1 MRTTKLL
8 ISTLLLFCCC
18 LTTRAQE
25 KKVVTG
31 TIKDERGTPL
41 PGVTVKEKGTQNGA
55 MTTVEGAYR
64 LSVNPDATLVLSFVG
79 YISQE
84 VPVNSQSILDVVLKE
99 DKTNLNEV
107 VVTALGLRREQRK
120 LGYAVTELKGSD
132 IAKTNSINPVAALQ
146 GKVAGVDISSAAGGP
161 QAAPRI
167 VLRGAKSL
175 NGKDQPIFV
184 VDGVIFENDE
194 SDNAVNFG
202 NVLKNLNPDDY
213 ESVTVLKGAAA
224 TALYGSRALNGAI
237 LITTKKG
244 VARKGIGV
252 SVSQTVQFEQVYRA
266 PIDLQNVYGAGTNGV
281 FLKEND
287 GTDRL
292 DWQRSHSFGPKMQGQ
307 MVKLPNGQM
316 APYSAQP
323 DNAKE
328 LYQTGKYFNT
338 NVAMEGGSE
347 NATFR
352 LSYSHLDNNSVSPNN
367 DFSRNNFSLK
377 TTARISEFLSADA
390 GVTYAVSKTL
400 NPDRQGGDHTTLN
413 IGRKWTYIFPRNYD
427 PAYWSRKENYLAPNN
442 ARQDPGAYPGS
453 DYWFGQE
460 YYSWTRREAL
470 TTGYFALNG
479 TATDWLKFVLRGN
492 FSNEKTSDQRKEA
505 GSSANFS
512 GSDGLYSVSGVNKT
526 QYTFTGMAM
535 ITPKLGKNL
544 EGSLNLGGE
553 TWNTGVGD
561 QYNNS
566 SSGGLRMPFI
576 YALSNSVNAPT
587 AKADPLLRKRIN
599 SLFFAASLAYKNALF
614 LDVTG
619 RNDWSSALTY
629 PQGGGNNSYF
639 YPSVSGAWEFT
650 QSLKDM
656 LPAVISYGKL
666 RASYAMVGGDTD
678 PYSINTGY
686 YTKEYFQGAGTNNN
700 LPLVNIYNEDVLPNM
715 DLKPSISHNVEIGA
729 DVRFFNNRLGFDV
742 AWYKTTVK
750 DQILKLAVPIESG
763 VRDRWINAGSMQNT
777 GIELAINA
785 SPVRTTNF
793 SWDLTFNGSRNRNK
807 VISLTEG
814 VDQYELNED
823 QGVRVIATAGSSY
836 GEIVTNY
843 GYTRADNGMALITA
857 VPGSALPFKFTRGAA
872 VVGNIMP
879 DWNLGLSNTFSYKNW
894 TLGFL
899 VQARIGGDFFS
910 ASHQYGSGTGTIKST
925 LYGRDAANGGITY
938 TDATGRTR
946 DDGMIPEGV
955 FEKGTRITHNG
966 QQVDL
971 GGMTFRDAYEQ
982 GYVNPITPYQYYGMI
997 GDWGIGIREASVF
1010 DASYVA
1016 LREVSIG
1023 YTLPASLV
1031 QRWKMNS
1038 LRVQLVGR
1046 NLGYLHNALPDHIN
1060 PESVRNNKTSAF
1072 SEYGAVPF
1080 IRNMGVTV
1088 QVGF

>member
-1 MRTTKLL
+1 MRTTKTL

-18 LTTRAQE
+18 LYTWAQE
-25 KKVVTG
+25 KRVVTG
-31 TIKDERGTPL
+31 TIKDEKGTPL
-41 PGVTVKEKGTQNGA
+41 PGVTVKEKNTQNGA
-55 MTTVEGAYR
+55 MTTGEGTYQ
-64 LSVNPDATLVLSFVG
+64 LSVQPNATLVLSFVG
-79 YISQE
+79 YLSRE
-84 VPVNSQSILDVVLKE
+84 VPVGNQSTIDVVLKE

-132 IAKTNSINPVAALQ
+132 IAKTNSINPVSALQ
-146 GKVAGVDISSAAGGP
+146 GKVAGVDISSAVGGP

-175 NGKDQPIFV
+175 TGKDQPIFV
-184 VDGVIFENDE
+184 IDGVIFENDI
-194 SDNAVNFG
+194 SDDAVNFG
-202 NVLKNLNPDDY
+202 NILKNLNPDDY

-244 VARKGIGV
+244 IARKGIGV

-266 PIDLQNVYGAGTNGV
+266 PVALQNSYGAGLDGD
-281 FLKEND
+281 FLKDSD

-292 DWQRSHSFGPKMQGQ
+292 EWAGGYSFGPKMQGQ
-307 MVKLPNGQM
+307 MAKLPNGELV
-316 APYSAQP
+316 PYAAKP
-323 DNAKE
+323 DNAKDM
-328 LYQTGKYFNT
+328 YQTGKYFNT
-338 NVAMEGGSE
+338 NVAMEGGSDK
-347 NATFR
+347 ATFR

-377 TTARISEFLSADA
+377 TTATISRFLSADA
-390 GVTYAVSKTL
+390 GVTYATSKTL
-400 NPDRQGGDHTTLN
+400 NPDRQGGDYTNLN
-413 IGRKWTYIFPRNYD
+413 LGRKWVYVYPRNYD
-427 PAYWSRKENYLAPNN
+427 PAYWSKRENYLGPDN
-442 ARQDPGAYPGS
+442 ARRDPGAYPGS
-453 DYWFGQE
+453 DYWFAQE
-460 YYSWTRREAL
+460 YYSWTRKEAL
-470 TTGYFALNG
+470 TTGYFALNA
-479 TATDWLKFVLRGN
+479 TANDWLKFVMRAN
-492 FSNEKTSDQRKEA
+492 FSNEKTTDERKEA

-512 GSDGLYSVSGVNKT
+512 GSDGYYSIAGVNRT

-535 ITPKLGKNL
+535 ITPKLGKDF

-553 TWNTGVGD
+553 TWNSGVGD
-561 QYNNS
+561 QYTNT

-587 AKADPLLRKRIN
+587 AKAEPLLRKRIN
-599 SLFFAASLAYKNALF
+599 SLFFAASLAWKNAFF

-650 QSLKDM
+650 QSLKEV

-678 PYSINTGY
+678 PYQINAGY
-686 YTKEYFQGAGTNNN
+686 YTKEYFQGASTNTN
-700 LPLVNIYNEDVLPNM
+700 LPLINIYNEDVLPNM
-715 DLKPSISHNVEIGA
+715 DLKPSISHNIEIGA
-729 DVRFFNNRLGFDV
+729 DVRFFDNRLGFDV
-742 AWYKTTVK
+742 AWYKTNVRN
-750 DQILKLAVPIESG
+750 QIIKLPVPIESG
-763 VRDRWINAGSMQNT
+763 VKERWINAGSMQNT

-785 SPVRTTNF
+785 TPIRTANF
-793 SWDLTFNGSRNRNK
+793 NWDVTLNGSHNK
-807 VISLTEG
+807 NKIVSLTDG
-814 VDQYELNED
+814 VELYQLNED
-823 QGVRVIATAGSSY
+823 QGVRVIATAGASY
-836 GEIVTNY
+836 GQLVTDY
-843 GYTRADNGMALITA
+843 GYTRAANGMPILSAT
-857 VPGSALPFKFTRGAA
+857 GSELAYKYNRGPA

-879 DWNLGLSNTFSYKNW
+879 DWNLGLSNTFSYKSW

-910 ASHQYGSGTGTIKST
+910 ASHQYGTGRGTVEST
-925 LYGRDAANGGITY
+925 MYGRDAANGGITY

-955 FEKGTRITHNG
+955 FQDGYKIVHNG
-966 QQVDL
+966 QDVNL
-971 GGMTFRDAYEQ
+971 GGLTYREAYEQ
-982 GYVNPITPYQYYGMI
+982 GYVRPLTPYQYYGMI

-1023 YTLPASLV
+1023 YTLPSSLV
-1031 QRWKMNS
+1031 QRLKMNS

-1046 NLGYLHNALPDHIN
+1046 NLGYLYNALPDNIN
-1060 PESVRNNKTSAF
+1060 PESVRNNKTAAF
-1072 SEYGAVPF
+1072 SEYGGAPF

>member
-1 MRTTKLL
+1 M
-8 ISTLLLFCCC
+8 LLLFCCC
-18 LTTRAQE
+18 LSTWAQD

-41 PGVTVKEKGTQNGA
+41 PGVTVIEKGTQNGA
-55 MTTVEGAYR
+55 MTNAEGAFKV
-64 LSVNPDATLVLSFVG
+64 SVGANATLVLSFIG
-79 YISQE
+79 YTQQE
-84 VPVNSQSILDVVLKE
+84 VPVNGQSTVDVVLKE

-107 VVTALGLRREQRK
+107 VVTALGLKREQRK
-120 LGYAVTELKGSD
+120 LGYAVTELKGSE

-146 GKVAGVDISSAAGGP
+146 GKVAGVDISGAAGGP

-194 SDNAVNFG
+194 SANDVNFG

-244 VARKGIGV
+244 VARRGIGV
-252 SVSQTVQFEQVYRA
+252 SVSQTMQFETVYRA
-266 PIDLQNVYGAGTNGV
+266 PIDLQNEYGAGRNGV
-281 FLKEND
+281 FLKDSD
-287 GTDRL
+287 GSDRI
-292 DWQRSHSFGPKMQGQ
+292 DWAGSYSFGPKMQGQ
-307 MVKLPNGQM
+307 MAKLPNGE
-316 APYSAQP
+316 AVPFA
-323 DNAKE
+323 AKPNNSKD

-338 NVAMEGGSE
+338 NVAMEGGSDK
-347 NATFR
+347 ATFR

-367 DFSRNNFSLK
+367 DFTRNNFSLK
-377 TTARISEFLSADA
+377 TTAVISKFLSADA
-390 GVTYAVSKTL
+390 GITYATSKTL
-400 NPDRQGGDHTTLN
+400 NPDRQGGDYTNLN
-413 IGRKWTYIFPRNYD
+413 IGRKWVYVFPRNYD
-427 PAYWSRKENYLAPNN
+427 PAYWSRKENYLSATN
-442 ARQDPGAYPGS
+442 ARRDPGAYPGS
-453 DYWFGQE
+453 DYWFAQE
-460 YYSWTRREAL
+460 YYSWTRKEAL

-479 TATDWLKFVLRGN
+479 TATDWLKFVMRGN
-492 FSNEKTSDQRKEA
+492 FSNEKTTDERKEA
-505 GSSANFS
+505 GTSANFS
-512 GSDGLYSVSGVNKT
+512 GADGYYSIAGVNKT
-526 QYTFTGMAM
+526 QYTFTGMATV
-535 ITPKLGKNL
+535 TPKLGGDF

-553 TWNTGVGD
+553 TWNSGVGD
-561 QYNNS
+561 QYSNRSN
-566 SSGGLRMPFI
+566 GGLQIPFI
-576 YALSNSVNAPT
+576 YALSNSISSPLGES
-587 AKADPLLRKRIN
+587 KPLLRKRIN
-599 SLFFAASLAYKNALF
+599 SLFFAASLAYKNAFF

-650 QSLKDM
+650 QTLKDK

-678 PYSINTGY
+678 PYTINAGY
-686 YTKEYFQGAGTNNN
+686 YTKEYFQGASTNTN
-700 LPLVNIYNEDVLPNM
+700 LPLINIYNEDVLPNM
-715 DLKPSISHNVEIGA
+715 NLKPSISHNVEVGA

-742 AWYKTTVK
+742 AWYRTTVK
-750 DQILKLAVPIESG
+750 DQILKMPVPIESG
-763 VRDRWINAGSMQNT
+763 VKERWINAGSMQNT
-777 GIELAINA
+777 GIEIAINA
-785 SPVRTTNF
+785 TPIQKANF
-793 SWDLTFNGSRNRNK
+793 SWDLTLNGSRNRNK
-807 VISLTEG
+807 IVKLIDG

-823 QGVRVIATAGSSY
+823 QSVRVIATVGKSY

-843 GYTRADNGMALITA
+843 GYTRAANGMPIIAAIPSDL
-857 VPGSALPFKFTRGAA
+857 GYKFNRGFAA
-872 VVGNIMP
+872 VGNIMP
-879 DWNLGLSNTFSYKNW
+879 DFNLGLSNTFNYKNFN
-894 TLGFL
+894 LSFL

-910 ASHQYGSGTGTIKST
+910 ASHQYGTGRGTVASTIE
-925 LYGRDAANGGITY
+925 GRDAAHGGITY
-938 TDATGRTR
+938 TDASGRIR

-955 FEKGTRITHNG
+955 FENGYKITHNG
-966 QQVDL
+966 QEVDL
-971 GGMTFRDAYEQ
+971 GGMSFRQAYEQ
-982 GYVNPITPYQYYGMI
+982 GYVKPLTPYQYYGMI

-1023 YTLPASLV
+1023 YTLPSSLV
-1031 QRWKMNS
+1031 QRWKLNS
-1038 LRVQLVGR
+1038 LRVQLIGR
-1046 NLGYLHNALPDHIN
+1046 NLGYIYNALPDHIN

-1088 QVGF
+1088 QVGL

>member
-18 LTTRAQE
+18 LSTWAQE

-41 PGVTVKEKGTQNGA
+41 PGVTVIEKGTQNGA
-55 MTTVEGAYR
+55 MTTAEGAFKV
-64 LSVNPDATLVLSFVG
+64 SVSPNATLVLSFIG
-79 YISQE
+79 YIQQE
-84 VPVNSQSILDVVLKE
+84 IPVNGQSTLDVVLKE

-107 VVTALGLRREQRK
+107 VVTALGLKREQRK
-120 LGYAVTELKGSD
+120 LGYAVTELKGSE

-194 SDNAVNFG
+194 SANDVNFG

-252 SVSQTVQFEQVYRA
+252 SVSQTMQFETVYRA
-266 PIDLQNVYGAGTNGV
+266 PIDLQNEYGAGRNGV
-281 FLKEND
+281 FLKDSD
-287 GTDRL
+287 GTDRI
-292 DWQRSHSFGPKMQGQ
+292 DWAGSYSFGPKMQGQ
-307 MVKLPNGQM
+307 MAKLPNGQM
-316 APYSAQP
+316 APYAAMPNNSK
-323 DNAKE
+323 D

-338 NVAMEGGSE
+338 NVAMEGGSDK
-347 NATFR
+347 ATFR

-367 DFSRNNFSLK
+367 DFTRNNFSLK
-377 TTARISEFLSADA
+377 TTAVISKFLSADA
-390 GVTYAVSKTL
+390 GVTYATSKTL
-400 NPDRQGGDHTTLN
+400 NPDRQGGDYTNLN
-413 IGRKWTYIFPRNYD
+413 IGRKWVYVFPRNYD
-427 PAYWSRKENYLAPNN
+427 PAYWSRKENYLSATR

-453 DYWFGQE
+453 DYWFAQE
-460 YYSWTRREAL
+460 YYSWTRKEAL

-479 TATDWLKFVLRGN
+479 TATDWLKFVMRGN
-492 FSNEKTSDQRKEA
+492 FSNEKTTDERKEA

-512 GSDGLYSVSGVNKT
+512 GSDGYYSIAGVNKT

-535 ITPKLGKNL
+535 ITPKLGHDL
-544 EGSLNLGGE
+544 EGTLNLGGE

-561 QYNNS
+561 QYSNKTA
-566 SSGGLRMPFI
+566 GGLRMPFI
-576 YALSNSVNAPT
+576 YALSNSVNAPIAE
-587 AKADPLLRKRIN
+587 AKPLLRKRIN
-599 SLFFAASLAYKNALF
+599 SLFFAASLAYKGAFF

-650 QSLKDM
+650 QSLKNQ
-656 LPAVISYGKL
+656 LPEVISYGKL

-678 PYSINTGY
+678 PYQINQGY
-686 YTKEYFQGAGTNNN
+686 YTKEYFQGASTNNN
-700 LPLVNIYNEDVLPNM
+700 LPLINIYSEDVLPNTN
-715 DLKPSISHNVEIGA
+715 LKPSISHNVEFGA

-742 AWYKTTVK
+742 AWYKTNVK
-750 DQILKLAVPIESG
+750 NQILKLPVPIESG
-763 VRDRWINAGSMQNT
+763 VKERWINAGSMQNT

-785 SPVRTTNF
+785 SPIQRTNF
-793 SWDLTFNGSRNRNK
+793 SWDLTLNGSHNK
-807 VISLTEG
+807 NKIIELIDGVTE
-814 VDQYELNED
+814 YELNED
-823 QGVRVIATAGSSY
+823 QSVRVIATAGAAY
-836 GEIVTNY
+836 GQIVTNY
-843 GYTRADNGMALITA
+843 GYTRAANGMPII
-857 VPGSALPFKFTRGAA
+857 SAISSDLGYKFNRGPA

-879 DWNLGLSNTFSYKNW
+879 DFNLGLSNNFTYKNFN
-894 TLGFL
+894 LSFL

-910 ASHQYGSGTGTIKST
+910 ASHQYGTGRGTVASTI
-925 LYGRDAANGGITY
+925 YGRDAAHGGITY
-938 TDATGRTR
+938 TDASGRTR

-955 FEKGTRITHNG
+955 FENGYRIVHNG

-971 GGMTFRDAYEQ
+971 GGMTFRQAYDQ
-982 GYVNPITPYQYYGMI
+982 GYVRPLTPYQYYGMI

-1016 LREVSIG
+1016 LREVSLG
-1023 YTLPASLV
+1023 YTLPSSLV
-1031 QRWKMNS
+1031 QRWRLNS
-1038 LRVQLVGR
+1038 LRVQVVGR
-1046 NLGYLHNALPDHIN
+1046 NLGYIYNALPDHIN

-1080 IRNMGVTV
+1080 VRNMGVTI
-1088 QVGF
+1088 QVGL